1 MNRFRSSK
9 YFAGVFASLALS
21 SSAFLLS
28 GCAFTGVDA
37 SGSGSDGGA
46 LVKLPMHGSVI
57 GGQNP
62 IKGAVIQLY
71 QIGQSNSSSYTANA
85 KPLISSTL
93 ITDGGGNFDITGK
106 YSSCDPGSYLYI
118 TAAGGDP
125 QLGNG
130 GSGPNSSI
138 TLVASAGLCDDLAT
152 VPFIAVNEVTTVAT
166 AYAFA
171 QFARTTP
178 FGTPL
183 SGQSTSAMTPAFNIA
198 TNSTNLQ
205 GIANAAAMYT
215 LLVNPTDGTSPGSN
229 GNGALNNPLTLSANS
244 ASGATGAVA
253 EFWQINTIA
262 DILAACVNSGGLT
275 SSSDTASNCGVL
287 FSNVMPFAGNVPAD
301 TAQAALALAL
311 TPTVPTAQIT
321 KLYGIIPSTAPF
333 LPFVLPDATAIVDFT
348 IGVQIKPT
356 VPGTNT
362 ELLFDESWLG
372 IDSKGNVWV
381 TNSSS
386 IGTHPASLIELNP
399 IGVPMRAGT
408 NTGSALANYQISQYT
423 VNGATTPTTFTG
435 QYQVNPNGT
444 LPGGAT
450 GPVYVSIG
458 TLVGSIDTNDNV
470 WVSDRGGDAVMK
482 IVGSSVGS
490 THNGGNGGD
499 LGGSGAVGYPLA
511 AGSAPEFSFVDG
523 SNTVWT
529 VLSSSSQGV
538 GIASPVKSTTCGTNS
553 NYSTYQAGMI
563 GFLNGNPATGAYTP
577 NAPASSQIWAIDPNV
592 GDTVTNNGTTTAI
605 PGAPFIWS
613 LSTNSALLNHQYTTG
628 TTPGCSTALNL
639 IGGVS
644 TAATT
649 RIAGVTIG
657 TNDVAY
663 AIGTNNNFDLAFDST
678 GNLWIP
684 HASAID
690 VAGTGATVTVPY
702 GLVKITPSY
711 GSAFT
716 PAQFV
721 PNTTFTYFNGGM
733 SAAFN
738 SRTAAFDGDSNV
750 WFAPNGGTGFMEYTN
765 GGVVLTPDANQATN
779 GPGPGYRGSTC
790 TNCKFR
796 GGGALNYI
804 RDYNAKPT
812 KPSFDQSGNLWDPIG
827 GTGAASLLVLVGVAA
842 PTVEPMSLGLKN
854 KTLATRP

>member
-1 MNRFRSSK
+1 MSRFRSSK
-9 YFAGVFASLALS
+9 YLTGVFASLVLS

-28 GCAFTGVDA
+28 GCALTGDSA
-37 SGSGSDGGA
+37 IGSGSGGGA
-46 LVKLPMHGSVI
+46 LVNKPMHGSVI

-71 QIGQSNSSSYTANA
+71 QIEQSNSSSYTANA

-93 ITDGGGNFDITGK
+93 TTDANGSFDITGL
-106 YSSCDPGSYLYI
+106 YSCDPGSYLYI
-118 TAAGGDP
+118 TSAGGDP

-130 GSGPNSSI
+130 ANNSI
-138 TLVASAGLCDDLAT
+138 TLVASVGLCEDLPTA
-152 VPFIAVNEVTTVAT
+152 PFIAVNEVTTVAT

-198 TNSTNLQ
+198 TSSTNLQ

-215 LLVNPTDGTSPGSN
+215 VLVNPTDGTSPGSN
-229 GNGALNNPLTLSANS
+229 GNGVLNNPLTLSANS
-244 ASGATGAVA
+244 ASGATGAIA

-275 SSSDTASNCGVL
+275 SGSDTTSNCGVL
-287 FSNVMPFAGNVPAD
+287 FSNVVPFGATAPAD
-301 TAQAALALAL
+301 TAQAALSLAL
-311 TPTVPTAQIT
+311 TPTVPATQIAN
-321 KLYGIIPSTAPF
+321 LYGIIPATAPF
-333 LPFVLPDATAIVDFT
+333 LPYVLPNATAIVDFT
-348 IGVQIKPT
+348 VGVQIKPT
-356 VPGTNT
+356 VPGTST
-362 ELLFDESWLG
+362 ELLYDESWLG

-381 TNSSS
+381 ANSSS
-386 IGTHPASLIELNP
+386 AGTHPASLLELNP

-408 NTGSALANYQISQYT
+408 AAGSTAANYLINSYS
-423 VNGATTPTTFTG
+423 VNGSSTPFIG
-435 QYQVNPNGT
+435 QYQYDPNST
-444 LPGGAT
+444 PSPT
-450 GPVYVSIG
+450 YVSVG
-458 TLVGSIDTNDNV
+458 LLQGSIDTNDNV

-482 IVGSSVGS
+482 ITGSSAGS

-499 LGGSGAVGYPLA
+499 SGGSGAVGYPLA
-511 AGSAPEFSFVDG
+511 AGSAPEFSFIDG
-523 SNTVWT
+523 NNTVWT
-529 VLSSSSQGV
+529 ALSSTSQGV
-538 GIASPVKSTTCGTNS
+538 AITSPVKGTACGTNS

-577 NAPASSQIWAIDPNV
+577 NAPSQVWAIDPAV
-592 GDTVTNNGTTTAI
+592 SDAVTNSGTTTAI

-613 LSTNSALLNHQYTTG
+613 VAATSSALLNHQYTTG
-628 TTPGCSTALNL
+628 TTPGCATALNL
-639 IGGVS
+639 IGGAS
-644 TAATT
+644 AAGTT

-663 AIGTNNNFDLAFDST
+663 AIGSNNNFDIAFDST
-678 GNLWIP
+678 GNLWIARP
-684 HASAID
+684 GAID

-702 GLVKITPSY
+702 GLVKITPNY
-711 GSAFT
+711 GNAFT
-716 PAQFV
+716 PAQFGT
-721 PNTTFTYFNGGM
+721 NTTFTYFNGGM
-733 SAAFN
+733 STNFN
-738 SRTAAFDGDSNV
+738 SRSAAIDGDSNI
-750 WFAPNGGTGFMEYTN
+750 WFTPNGGTGFMEYTN
-765 GGVVLTPDANQATN
+765 GGVVLTPDTNQTAGGT
-779 GPGPGYRGSTC
+779 GPGYRGSTC

-796 GGGALNYI
+796 GESAINYV

-827 GTGAASLLVLVGVAA
+827 GTGAASILVLVGVAA

-854 KTLATRP
+854 KTLSTRP